1 MPTRRRLLRFTS
13 IATLTMTRRTL
24 LDRLLGRRRYQPSR
38 PAAQPA
44 DTSIRAARVGDV
56 VVVRNL
62 DLEYDDAY
70 LVIERIHRYVGN
82 GMEWREAVASDGR
95 RRLWV
100 EWSFDREGLFVTAAT
115 DRRPASLEAIG
126 LTEDDLV
133 TLDEEHSIGNGVIID
148 GRRYSYRNSFEAFYH
163 QDNRPGGEGFY
174 LWEFMADDGQQTL
187 AVTKFEGTPYEAYFS
202 DVIAP
207 DDALLYPGER
217 PETEQGRR

>member
-1 MPTRRRLLRFTS
+1 
-13 IATLTMTRRTL
+13 MTRRTL

-38 PAAQPA
+38 PAPPPA

-70 LVIERIHRYVGN
+70 LVIERIRRYAGT
-82 GMEWREAVASDGR
+82 GTEWWEAVASDGR
-95 RRLWV
+95 RQLWL
-100 EWSFDREGLFVTAAT
+100 EWSFDRGELFVTVST

-126 LTEDDLV
+126 LTEDDM
-133 TLDEEHSIGNGVIID
+133 TALDMEHSIDNGVIID

-163 QDNRPGGEGFY
+163 QDSRPGGGRFY
-174 LWEFMADDGQQTL
+174 LWEFIADDGKQTL
-187 AVTKFEGTPYEAYFS
+187 SVIKYEGMPYEAYFS

-207 DDALLYPGER
+207 DDVLLYPGER